1 MKENKKDILR
11 HLQTEVY
18 CKLGVSKTHGIGVFS
33 IRDIPKGINPLNTWL
48 NIEEIKFSKKEMVG
62 IPSSVKK
69 QMKIFCFYDSKYMH
83 VPNIGL
89 NSANMAI
96 YLNHS
101 KTPNVEFKINGKIQ
115 ALRVIKKNEE
125 LFLDYDLSFGGIHI
139 FK

>member
-1 MKENKKDILR
+1 
-11 HLQTEVY
+11 
-18 CKLGVSKTHGIGVFS
+18 
-33 IRDIPKGINPLNTWL
+33 
-48 NIEEIKFSKKEMVG
+48 
-62 IPSSVKK
+62 
-69 QMKIFCFYDSKYMH
+69 MH